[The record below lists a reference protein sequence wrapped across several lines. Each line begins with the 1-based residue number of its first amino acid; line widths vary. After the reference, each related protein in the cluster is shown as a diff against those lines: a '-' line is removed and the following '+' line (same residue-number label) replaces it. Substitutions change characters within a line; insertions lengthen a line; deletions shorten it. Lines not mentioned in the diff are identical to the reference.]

1 MLCVCLGLPT
11 AFAATITPSVT
22 QISLP
27 RGETKGQL

>member
-22 QISLP
+22 QISLYSVV
-27 RGETKGQL
+27 TMI